1 MRAAFALVGLLCA
14 TTVARADDETDR
26 AAAELAAAIRVRDAG
41 AIARH
46 LTAPLHVAGM
56 YFPDA
61 ACSNRFGRAGEVR
74 ASELPAFAKCMAGVK
89 LQVTTRHSAM
99 EDGAVLTIDPGVE
112 VELAFDGARVRWI
125 GYLTQN
131 GVGDGVPTLTAQAFE
146 GLRKTGTTNLDAAV
160 RGKLDPLAERAH
172 GPVMAW
178 LKVCLDARGGV
189 TTVTAPWSSQP
200 GAGDAFIAAVADW
213 TFRPFAPR
221 GAATPACSLSLLT
234 YPADKAPAVEVLPLA
249 AGVPGK
255 SQDDFELE
263 LKDLDD
269 TDLLQPS
276 PPPPPPPP
284 QTIAPSQLESLRI
297 QGNKVIAPDAAT
309 TRQMQRDGKSKIV
322 ASFKLCVSE
331 NGLPTRVSQLKS
343 SGYPAYDQ
351 KIERE
356 MRTWGYRPY
365 VVNGKQTAVCTAVT
379 FIYSP

>member
-1 MRAAFALVGLLCA
+1 MRAAFAFVVVLSA
-14 TTVARADDETDR
+14 APAHADDETDR
-26 AAAELAAAIRVRDAG
+26 AAAELAAAIRARDAG

-46 LTAPLHVAGM
+46 LTAPLHTAGM

-61 ACSNRFGRAGEVR
+61 ACSRRFGGAGEVR
-74 ASELPAFAKCMAGVK
+74 ASEVPAFAKCLAGVK

-99 EDGAVLTIDPGVE
+99 EDGAVLTVDPGVE
-112 VELAFDGARVRWI
+112 VELAFDGGRVRWV

-131 GVGDGVPTLTAQAFE
+131 GVGDGMPTLTAQAFE

-160 RGKLDPLAERAH
+160 RGKLDPLADRAH
-172 GPVMAW
+172 VPLAAW
-178 LKVCLDARGGV
+178 LKVCLDARGAV

-200 GAGDAFIAAVADW
+200 GVGEAFIAAVADW

-221 GAATPACSLSLLT
+221 GAATPACSLTLLT

-255 SQDDFELE
+255 SQDDFEIE
-263 LKDLDD
+263 LKEIDD
-269 TDLLQPS
+269 TDLLQPT
-276 PPPPPPPP
+276 PPPPP
-284 QTIAPSQLESLRI
+284 QTIAPTQLESLRI

-309 TRQMQRDGKSKIV
+309 IKQMQRDGKAKVVTSY
-322 ASFKLCVSE
+322 KLCVSE
-331 NGLPTRVSQLKS
+331 NGLVTNVSSLKG
-343 SGYPAYDQ
+343 SGYPSYDQ

-356 MRTWGYRPY
+356 MRAWAYRPY